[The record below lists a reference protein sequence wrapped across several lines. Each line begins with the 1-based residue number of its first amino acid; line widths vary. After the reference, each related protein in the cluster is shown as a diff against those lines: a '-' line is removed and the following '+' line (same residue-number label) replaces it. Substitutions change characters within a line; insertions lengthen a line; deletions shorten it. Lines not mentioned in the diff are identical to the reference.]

1 MDWRKNIR
9 RELRPYVERLIAES
23 FMHKEAYGKAED
35 KGKAQLWLALGI
47 LQKQVQDLNLKIDY
61 IEKALQGVGRKD
73 QKTNMDQVRR
83 EKEEVERIFRDIIGG
98 KFAPKKPVSTIF
110 ERPKSKAKKKK

>member
-1 MDWRKNIR
+1 MDWRKNIK

-23 FMHKEAYGKAED
+23 FMHKESYSKAED

-47 LQKQVQDLNLKIDY
+47 LQKQIQELNLKLDY
-61 IEKALQGVGRKD
+61 IEKALQGIGRKD
-73 QKTNMDQVRR
+73 QKINVDQVRK
-83 EKEEVERIFRDIIGG
+83 EKEDVERIFREIIGR